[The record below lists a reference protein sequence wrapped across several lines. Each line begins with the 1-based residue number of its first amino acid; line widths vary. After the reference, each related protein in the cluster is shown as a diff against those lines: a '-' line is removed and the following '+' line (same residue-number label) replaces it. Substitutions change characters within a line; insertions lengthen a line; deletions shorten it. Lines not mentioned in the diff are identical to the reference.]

1 MKPLA
6 ATATAMPR
14 SGIREVMELAGTME
28 DVIHLEVGEPDFAT
42 PAEVISAAT
51 NAAVEGFTKY
61 SPNAGFM
68 SLRRAVAE
76 RLVAAGRQDVT
87 PEHVVITPGAVCA
100 LATAIFAIV
109 NPREDVLV
117 PDPGWPNYRS
127 AVLLAG
133 ARPVAYELDRSVGY
147 LPRNGSLTAAAGPQA
162 KLLMTNSPA
171 NPTGAVFPRDTV
183 RELYEFAAERDL
195 YLLSDE
201 VYESFV
207 FDGRHESPAQFDRDG
222 RVIVVSGFSKSFA
235 MTGWRLGYAVAAP
248 PIAQLMAKLLEPL
261 VSCAS
266 SVVQKAGEAALRLP
280 ADRVEVMRRSYAQRA
295 EIVVEILGS
304 AGLLMAVPRG
314 AFYAL
319 VDVSNAGSDSNI
331 VARDLL
337 RRERVAT
344 APGATFGRQSE
355 GTVRISL
362 ATDETT
368 LVEGCNR
375 IRRYL
380 EASTRESPA

>member
-1 MKPLA
+1 
-6 ATATAMPR
+6 MPR

-76 RLVAAGRQDVT
+76 RLMAAGRQDVT
-87 PEHVVITPGAVCA
+87 PEHIVITPGAVCA

-109 NPREDVLV
+109 NPGEDVLV

-147 LPRNGSLTAAAGPQA
+147 LPRKGSLTAAAGPQA

-207 FDGRHESPAQFDRDG
+207 FNGRHESPAQFDGDG

-248 PIAQLMAKLLEPL
+248 PIAQLIAKLLEPL

-319 VDVSNAGSDSNI
+319 VDVSSAGSDSNI

-344 APGATFGRQSE
+344 APGATFGRQAE

-380 EASTRESPA
+380 EASTRESSA